1 MNSIKEELTEI
12 YSQLD
17 DFFKAHPHLQRQ
29 RTSPNSEPPL
39 TDVEVMTIALMQ
51 GYFRNEDLKHV
62 FELVRAND
70 PRALTHWCSYQQW
83 VARLHALTAQ
93 LQAVLGA
100 SCALD
105 CGAACL
111 YVIDSKPIPLCLPIR
126 HGRVRSLREDGAYFG
141 KTSKGWFFGFKLHL
155 LRHIDGRILNVILTP
170 GNWDDRAV
178 ALALGL
184 SVDDGVIL
192 ADLGYR
198 GETTQE
204 LLAEEA
210 NLLLITRADVADKQA
225 LLSTIRQCIE
235 TTFSQLWY
243 LFIDRVHARSWRGL
257 WNTLLLK
264 LIYFQWSQAGRLTV

>member
-1 MNSIKEELTEI
+1 MNSIKEHLTEI

-29 RTSPNSEPPL
+29 RTSPNNEPLL

-62 FELVRAND
+62 YDLVRAND
-70 PRALTHWCSYQQW
+70 PGALRRWCSYQQW
-83 VARLHALTAQ
+83 VARLHALTAP
-93 LQAVLGA
+93 LQAVLAA

-105 CGAACL
+105 VGAACL
-111 YVIDSKPIPLCLPIR
+111 YVMDSKPIPVCLSIR
-126 HGRVRSLREDGAYFG
+126 HGRVRLLRDEGAYFG
-141 KTSKGWFFGFKLHL
+141 KSSKGWFFGFKLHV
-155 LRHIDGRILNVILTP
+155 LRHIDGRLLNVILTP
-170 GNWDDRAV
+170 GNWDDRDA
-178 ALALGL
+178 ALALGVNV
-184 SVDDGVIL
+184 SDGVVL

-198 GETTQE
+198 GETTHD

-210 NLLLITRADVADKQA
+210 NLLLITRADVPEKRA
-225 LLSTIRQCIE
+225 LLSTVRQCIE
-235 TTFSQLWY
+235 TTFSQLWH
-243 LFIDRVHARSWRGL
+243 LFIDRIHARSWRGL